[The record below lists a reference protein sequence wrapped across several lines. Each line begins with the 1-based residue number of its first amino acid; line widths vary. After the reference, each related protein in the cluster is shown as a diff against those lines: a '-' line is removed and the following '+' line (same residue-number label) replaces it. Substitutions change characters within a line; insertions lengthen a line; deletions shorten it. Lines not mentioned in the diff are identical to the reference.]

1 MTIWLGGERWC
12 AGLKLWLIG
21 PLATCPAAAA
31 WVCSIL
37 QLQASRG
44 QGVPGCSSG
53 AADSKSMDSRCPR
66 PAAAAAANLLPGV
79 LQRVQHSTALH
90 TGDPFKVQNR
100 PAAAAEPSVGFA

>member
-1 MTIWLGGERWC
+1 MGRETLVDWS
-12 AGLKLWLIG
+12 
-21 PLATCPAAAA
+21 TCPAAAA

-44 QGVPGCSSG
+44 QGVPGCSA

-66 PAAAAAANLLPGV
+66 PAAAAANLLPGV
-79 LQRVQHSTALH
+79 LQLAAGAGTALH

-100 PAAAAEPSVGFA
+100 PAAAAAAEPSVGFA